1 MNRWRGLH
9 WSLYDIPTE
18 DPLVYDM
25 ICQADTVGVF
35 QIESRAQQSMLPRLK
50 PREFYD
56 LVIEVAIVRPGP
68 IQGGMVHP
76 YLKKREQ
83 KARDG
88 TVQATPYPKLDAA
101 LARTLGVP
109 IFQEQLLR
117 LAMVAAGFSGGE
129 AEELRRAMG
138 MKRSVE
144 RMNRI
149 EARLREGMTA
159 RGIVGEA
166 QEEVVRGIT
175 SFALYGFPESHSASF
190 ALIAYASAYLRAH
203 HPAAFLAGLLNA
215 YPMGFYNPATLVKD
229 AQRHGVEVR
238 PIEVA
243 ASHWKCT
250 LERGAGGPAVRIG
263 LRYAA
268 GLRSET
274 GRTIEVE
281 RSRAGF
287 ESAADLARRVALRRD
302 ELDALAEVGA
312 LGSIEP
318 AARERRSALWQVAA
332 VERDRSSLFAGIS
345 PPAEPSPLEE
355 LSPLEATLAD
365 YRTSGLTTGP
375 HLLAHLRPELRRRGI
390 LAAEQLRAAPDGRF
404 VRTAGHA
411 IVRQRPRAAKGFCFL
426 TLEDETGTSNAVL
439 TPDAFRKFRVALHL
453 SPLVEVAGPLQ
464 NLEGVIHIRVQ
475 ELRPLAPDGPLPQS
489 HDYR

>member
-1 MNRWRGLH
+1 
-9 WSLYDIPTE
+9 
-18 DPLVYDM
+18 
-25 ICQADTVGVF
+25 
-35 QIESRAQQSMLPRLK
+35 
-50 PREFYD
+50 
-56 LVIEVAIVRPGP
+56 
-68 IQGGMVHP
+68 
-76 YLKKREQ
+76 
-83 KARDG
+83 
-88 TVQATPYPKLDAA
+88 
-101 LARTLGVP
+101 
-109 IFQEQLLR
+109 
-117 LAMVAAGFSGGE
+117 
-129 AEELRRAMG
+129 
-138 MKRSVE
+138 
-144 RMNRI
+144 
-149 EARLREGMTA
+149 MTA

-175 SFALYGFPESHSASF
+175 CFALYGFPESHSASF

-203 HPAAFLAGLLNA
+203 HPAAFLAGLLNT

-238 PIEVA
+238 PIDVA

-250 LERGAGGPAVRIG
+250 LERGAVAPAVRIG
-263 LRYAA
+263 LRYVA
-268 GLRSET
+268 GLRAET
-274 GRTIEVE
+274 GHTTEVE

-287 ESAADLARRVALRRD
+287 ESVADLAKRVALRRD

-312 LGSIEP
+312 LGAIDP
-318 AARERRSALWQVAA
+318 ATRQRRSALWQVAA

-345 PPAEPSPLEE
+345 PPAEPSPLQE
-355 LSPLEATLAD
+355 LSPLETTLAD

-390 LAAEQLRAAPDGRF
+390 LAAEQLHATPDGRF

-426 TLEDETGTSNAVL
+426 TLEDETGTSNAIL
-439 TPDAFRKFRVALHL
+439 TPDVFRKFRIALHT

-464 NLEGVIHIRVQ
+464 NAEGVIHVRVG
-475 ELRPLAPDGPLPQS
+475 ELRPITPDAPNGPLPES

>member
-1 MNRWRGLH
+1 
-9 WSLYDIPTE
+9 
-18 DPLVYDM
+18 
-25 ICQADTVGVF
+25 
-35 QIESRAQQSMLPRLK
+35 
-50 PREFYD
+50 
-56 LVIEVAIVRPGP
+56 
-68 IQGGMVHP
+68 MVHP
-76 YLKKREQ
+76 YLNRRAGREPV
-83 KARDG
+83 
-88 TVQATPYPKLDAA
+88 TYPHPA
-101 LARTLGVP
+101 LEPILKRTLGVP

-144 RMNRI
+144 KMNRI
-149 EARLREGMTA
+149 ETRLREGMTA

-203 HPAAFLAGLLNA
+203 HPAAFLVGLLNA

-238 PIEVA
+238 PIDVA

-250 LERGAGGPAVRIG
+250 LERGAEEPAVRIG
-263 LRYAA
+263 LRYVA
-268 GLRSET
+268 GLRAET
-274 GRTIEVE
+274 GHATEVE
-281 RSRAGF
+281 RSRGGF
-287 ESAADLARRVALRRD
+287 ESVADLAKRVALRRN
-302 ELDALAEVGA
+302 ELEALAEAGA
-312 LGSIEP
+312 LGAIDP
-318 AARERRSALWQVAA
+318 AARQRRSALWQVAA
-332 VERDRSSLFAGIS
+332 VERDRSSLFSGIS

-355 LSPLEATLAD
+355 LSPLETTLAD
-365 YRTSGLTTGP
+365 YRISGLTTGP

-426 TLEDETGTSNAVL
+426 TLEDETGTSNAIL
-439 TPDAFRKFRVALHL
+439 TPDVFQRFRIALHT
-453 SPLVEVAGPLQ
+453 SPLIEVAGPLQ
-464 NLEGVIHIRVQ
+464 NAEGVIHVRVR
-475 ELRPLAPDGPLPQS
+475 ELRPITPDAPDGPLPES

>member
-1 MNRWRGLH
+1 
-9 WSLYDIPTE
+9 
-18 DPLVYDM
+18 M
-25 ICQADTVGVF
+25 IRSADTVGVF
-35 QIESRAQQSMLPRLK
+35 QIESRAQMATLPRMK
-50 PREFYD
+50 PRHFYD
-56 LVIEVAIVRPGP
+56 LVVEIAIIRPGP
-68 IQGGMVHP
+68 IVGQMVHP
-76 YLKKREQ
+76 YLNRRSGREPV
-83 KARDG
+83 
-88 TVQATPYPKLDAA
+88 TYPHPTLEPILK
-101 LARTLGVP
+101 RTLGVP
-109 IFQEQLLR
+109 LFQEQLLR

-144 RMNRI
+144 KMRHLER
-149 EARLREGMTA
+149 RLREGMTA

-238 PIEVA
+238 PIDVA
-243 ASHWKCT
+243 ESHWKCT
-250 LERGAGGPAVRIG
+250 LERGAEAPAVRIG
-263 LRYAA
+263 L
-268 GLRSET
+268 G
-274 GRTIEVE
+274 
-281 RSRAGF
+281 
-287 ESAADLARRVALRRD
+287 ADLARRVALRRD
-302 ELDALAEVGA
+302 ELDSLAEVGA
-312 LGSIEP
+312 LGSIDP
-318 AARERRSALWQVAA
+318 TARQRRSALWQVAT
-332 VERDRSSLFAGIS
+332 VERDRNSLFAGIS

-355 LSPLEATLAD
+355 LSPLETTLAD

-375 HLLAHLRPELRRRGI
+375 HLLAHLRPTLRRRGI
-390 LAAEQLRAAPDGRF
+390 LSAAQLRSAPDGRF

-439 TPDAFRKFRVALHL
+439 TPDVFRRFRSALHI
-453 SPLVEVAGPLQ
+453 SPLLEVAGPLQ
-464 NLEGVIHIRVQ
+464 NAEGVIHVRVR
-475 ELRPLAPDGPLPQS
+475 ELCPLAASGPLPES